1 MVAGFAGCL
10 ISVNKCVL
18 GIAWHSEEW
27 HSRGTAATMAAR
39 ITTTSDKT
47 KPEYWADRLF
57 HREWQRGDKA
67 VRAASWYVR
76 IKHDGQRHTLNLDQT
91 DKVLASR
98 KARDIYIKV
107 KGAGW
112 DAAFEE
118 LGLKDP
124 SSRIKR
130 PGTIGE
136 YIKAAAPYAKSLQ
149 THTANARC
157 LRLIASE
164 LCRIKVQADE
174 ARITHI
180 ATRLATKQLQE
191 RQAAGDTKVPADAGK
206 RHSKAEKRWIIA
218 TADKLRDQAIER
230 LRYDHKTNGREAW
243 VTAVDAI
250 TLDKVTPAGV
260 MEWRGERIRGAELEG
275 AAAKRS
281 AEITTASVIRQA
293 SSLFS
298 DRIVRFVS
306 EKIVLPDVLPFH
318 EVKVPRGRPPRLKV
332 EVQWP
337 VLLAAAQQELKGEV
351 LKAFFLAAGCGLRR
365 REMDTLRW
373 ESFDFEQ
380 QRLTVQPT
388 SDYSLKSDE
397 SHSEV
402 ILDPALAQFFRQC
415 FQLEQAT
422 RTDTVLAGT
431 KKVGRSSRTYRCD
444 ATFKPLMAW
453 LHSKGITDRKPLHH
467 LRKLVGEQ
475 VLREHGIMMASRF
488 LRHASVATTEASYVE
503 AKLTVA
509 PSITAV
515 IGDNIIPLPAA
526 ETAKPK
532 SKKARA

>member
-1 MVAGFAGCL
+1 MNTGFAALL
-10 ISVNKCVL
+10 IGVNRCIL

-27 HSRGTAATMAAR
+27 HSCGSAATMTTKL
-39 ITTTSDKT
+39 TTTSDKT
-47 KPEYWADRLF
+47 KAEYWAGRLF
-57 HREWQRGDKA
+57 HRGWQRGEKA
-67 VRAASWYVR
+67 VHAASWYVR
-76 IKHDGQRHTLNLDQT
+76 IKCHEQRHTLNLDLT

-98 KARDIYIKV
+98 KARDIYIAV
-107 KGAGW
+107 KGGGW
-112 DAAFEE
+112 EAALEKF
-118 LGLKDP
+118 GLKDP

-130 PGTIGE
+130 PGTVGE
-136 YIKAAAPYAKSLQ
+136 YIAVAAPYAKSLQ

-164 LCRIKVQADE
+164 LCGIRVQADE
-174 ARITHI
+174 SRISHI

-191 RQAAGDTKVPADAGK
+191 RQAAGDAKVPADAGK
-206 RHSKAEKRWIIA
+206 RHSKAEKRWIAA
-218 TADKLRDQAIER
+218 TADKVRDQAIER
-230 LRYDHKTNGREAW
+230 LRYDHKTSGRDAW
-243 VTAVDAI
+243 VAAVDAI
-250 TLDKVTPAGV
+250 PLNKLTPAGV
-260 MEWRGERIRGAELEG
+260 MEWRGERIRRAELQG
-275 AAAKRS
+275 AAAQRS

-298 DRIVRFVS
+298 DRIVRFLS
-306 EKIVLPDVLPFH
+306 GKIVLPDVLPFDA
-318 EVKVPRGRPPRLKV
+318 VKVPRGRFPRLKV

-351 LKAFFLAAGCGLRR
+351 LKAFFLGAGCGLRR
-365 REMDTLRW
+365 REMDSLRW
-373 ESFDFEQ
+373 ESFDFDQ

-402 ILDPALAQFFRQC
+402 ILDPALAQFFHQC
-415 FQLEQAT
+415 LQLERAK
-422 RTDTVLAGT
+422 RTDAVLIGA

-453 LHSKGITDRKPLHH
+453 LRSKGITDRKPLHH

-488 LRHASVATTEASYVE
+488 LRHSSVATTEASYVE

-509 PSITAV
+509 PSITAA

-526 ETAKPK
+526 EPAKPRA
-532 SKKARA
+532 KKARA